1 MAKKSLTGVIHKE
14 AVPKRTS
21 IGHGRR
27 KRGSFSVRR
36 EKKNRGQGKG

>member
-1 MAKKSLTGVIHKE
+1 MAKKASTGIQHKE

-27 KRGSFSVRR
+27 KRGSFAVRS
-36 EKKNRGQGKG
+36 EKPNKGQGKG

>member
-1 MAKKSLTGVIHKE
+1 MAKKSLTGNSHKE

-27 KRGSFSVRR
+27 KRGSFAKHS
-36 EKKNRGQGKG
+36 EKKMRGQGK